1 MTHEVASAVVISG
14 IADVSSWDL
23 VAAVQRGDRSAF
35 SELYCRYVDQVFRYN
50 LWCTGTWQLAEDL
63 TSETFL
69 RMLRRI
75 DSFSYQGRDVGA
87 LLTTIARN
95 LVVDYRKSSRTQRE
109 VLSSDVEE
117 FAANTVTDRAG
128 CSVEDY
134 VISRQAVADVRRCM
148 AQLRSDDQRQCIQ
161 LRFLEGRSV
170 SETAV
175 AMGRNEG
182 AVKALQHRAVRE
194 LARLMRWPL
203 SLTPSRKVK
212 YCYDDFSN

>member
-1 MTHEVASAVVISG
+1 MTHVVTSAVAPG
-14 IADVSSWDL
+14 IDDVSSWDL
-23 VAAVQRGDRSAF
+23 VAAGQGGDRSAF
-35 SELYCRYVDQVFRYN
+35 GELYKRYVDQVFRYH
-50 LWCTGTWQLAEDL
+50 LRRAGGDWQLAEDL

-95 LVVDYRKSSRTQRE
+95 LVVDYWKSSRTQRQ
-109 VLSSDVEE
+109 VLTNDVEE
-117 FAANTVTDRAG
+117 LVAHIVTDLAG
-128 CSVEDY
+128 CSVEDK
-134 VISRQAVADVRRCM
+134 VTSRQAVAEVMRCV

-170 SETAV
+170 AETAV

-194 LARLMRWPL
+194 LARLLHWPL
-203 SLTPSRKVK
+203 SLTPSRKAK
-212 YCYDDFSN
+212 YCYDYLSD